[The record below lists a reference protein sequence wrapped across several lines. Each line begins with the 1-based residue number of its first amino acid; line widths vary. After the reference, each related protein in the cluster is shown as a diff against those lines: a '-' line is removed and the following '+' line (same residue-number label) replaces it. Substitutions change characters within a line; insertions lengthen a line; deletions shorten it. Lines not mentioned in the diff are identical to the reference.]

1 MPAMA
6 SDQTI
11 HNSQTLHTQGL
22 NVNTSTRNARLI
34 IAARLVSDFGAF
46 LNMVALATYVY
57 LLSNSAMSVGIFL
70 ASRVGGGIFASLI
83 GTPFYRRWGG
93 RMPLIAFDLLR
104 AGLLGLLLVLPV
116 SQQALL
122 LPVIAFGLGLGNSMF
137 AIGLNSQLPHLID
150 GVHLLK
156 TNAWITSA
164 SSAAMVGGSLVAG
177 LLVAAFGFETVF
189 ALNVVTYLL
198 AALFILPLR
207 FSIPAASDE
216 SSRKGGE
223 WAALRQGLHSA
234 PVVAAMLAVTM
245 ADTLG
250 SAAHNVGLPIV
261 SKLLTPES
269 ASTTLGLALAVWACG
284 KLIGARIASRL
295 KGSDNINLERRFFFG
310 VLLMSCG
317 FILMFQQ
324 QTLFGLLLFSLPA
337 GLGDGFS
344 EVGLMSRLQREP
356 DALRLPIFSFLT
368 LLQMT
373 GFGVGMLIAAPFYS
387 WWTPGAVVLLFHG
400 IPLTT
405 LLVVKGL
412 AIRGAQVRRS
422 SPTPGS

>member
-1 MPAMA
+1 MDLAP
-6 SDQTI
+6 QR
-11 HNSQTLHTQGL
+11 
-22 NVNTSTRNARLI
+22 STRNAQLI

-70 ASRVGGGIFASLI
+70 ASRVAGGIFASLI
-83 GTPFYRRWGG
+83 GTRFYRRWGG
-93 RMPLIAFDLLR
+93 RLPLIAFDLLR

-122 LPVIAFGLGLGNSMF
+122 LPVIAFGLGVGNSMF
-137 AIGLNSQLPHLID
+137 AIGLNSQLPHMIA
-150 GVHLLK
+150 GEQLLK

-164 SSAAMVGGSLVAG
+164 SSAAMVGGSLVSG
-177 LLVAAFGFETVF
+177 LLVAGFGFETVF

-198 AALFILPLR
+198 AALFIVPLR
-207 FSIPAASDE
+207 FSRPAPSAEPTHKRDE
-216 SSRKGGE
+216 
-223 WAALRQGLHSA
+223 WTALRQGLRSS
-234 PVVAAMLAVTM
+234 PVIAAMLALAM

-250 SAAHNVGLPIV
+250 SAAHNVGFPII

-269 ASTTLGLALAVWACG
+269 ASTTLGLMLAVWACG

-295 KGSDNINLERRFFFG
+295 PGSENSNLERRFFFG
-310 VLLMSCG
+310 VLLMSSG

-324 QTLFGLLLFSLPA
+324 QSLYGLLLFALPA

-356 DALRLPIFSFLT
+356 DSLRLPIFSFLT

-373 GFGVGMLIAAPFYS
+373 GFGVGMLIAAPFYNV
-387 WWTPGAVVLLFHG
+387 WAPGAVVLLFHG
-400 IPLTT
+400 IPLST
-405 LLVVKGL
+405 LLVLKVL
-412 AIRGAQVRRS
+412 AIRGERARRS
-422 SPTPGS
+422 SPTPIP